1 MMVGQGYSH
10 LNKQSLVTKKLLKVF
25 DGMEK

>member
-1 MMVGQGYSH
+1 MTVGQGHSH
-10 LNKQSLVTKKLLKVF
+10 LNKQSLVTKQLLQVF